1 MEHEKSH
8 VPITESSGNF
18 RQNTSGIQSFIQAMS
33 RRTILTTIIVP
44 ALLISG
50 LIIVLINNPRES
62 PAELVLAQQQIHFG
76 TLPEWEGSVTQPLT
90 ARNIGR
96 DTLHIQRIHTGCS
109 YAEITGPDVIQ
120 PDGEGAFQIVLNP
133 ELLPTDETSATVAIF
148 TDSRKT
154 PIVYLTIIAAAKR
167 FAILNPDVCEFGDIL
182 PETTHQK
189 KVRLSVNAPLN
200 TSDIRL
206 LPSTHQEI
214 TWNMIPDSGTDT
226 FLIAVQLDPLNEKG
240 LFSSLVT
247 VAFPNGRTLTLPVT
261 AKVVSPV
268 TAQPQTLFYGTGVP
282 GTQRSLEF
290 TLSAKMPFE
299 VLKVVVPAD
308 LAVNDLSGPNKQNQK
323 RLKVVWTVPN
333 SSVPL
338 RDKIQILTTVDP
350 LPLHIPVYGFVQ
362 KD

>member
-1 MEHEKSH
+1 
-8 VPITESSGNF
+8 
-18 RQNTSGIQSFIQAMS
+18 MS
-33 RRTILTTIIVP
+33 RRTILTTIIIPV
-44 ALLISG
+44 LLISG

-62 PAELVLAQQQIHFG
+62 PAELVFVQQQIHFG
-76 TLPEWEGSVTQPLT
+76 TLREWEGSVTQPLT
-90 ARNIGR
+90 ARNVGR
-96 DTLHIQRIHTGCS
+96 DPLHIQRIHAGCS

-120 PDGEGAFQIVLNP
+120 PDGESTFQIVLNP
-133 ELLPTDETSATVAIF
+133 ELLPTDETSATATIF
-148 TDSRKT
+148 TNSRKT

-167 FAILNPDVCEFGDIL
+167 FATLSPDVCEFGNIL
-182 PETTHQK
+182 PETTHEK
-189 KVRLSVNAPLN
+189 KVRLSVNVPLN

-214 TWNMIPDSGTDT
+214 RWNMIPDSGADT
-226 FLIAVQLDPLNEKG
+226 FLIAIQLGPLKERG

-247 VAFPNGRTLTLPVT
+247 VAFPNGRTLTLPVA

-282 GTQRSLEF
+282 GTRRSLEF
-290 TLSAKMPFE
+290 TLSAEIPFE

-308 LAVNDLSGPNKQNQK
+308 LVVNDLSGPDEQRQK

-333 SSVPL
+333 SPASL
-338 RDKIQILTTVDP
+338 RDNIQVLTTIDP
-350 LPLHIPVYGFVQ
+350 LPLDIPVYGFIQ